1 MSEKKIKISKE
12 TRKRQQKKPKRTS
25 FKGKEIEFDTTIVNP
40 ITESFEYDTRYEP
53 GKGKSYS
60 PKETSAQR
68 ASDKRFKSFASI
80 DRKIDTDNVKPK
92 REFKGVA
99 KRAGGGK
106 LKSKFF
112 TGGTVNPSFG
122 TDFDDR

>member
-12 TRKRQQKKPKRTS
+12 ARKKQQKKPKRTA

-40 ITESFEYDTRYEP
+40 ITESLEFDTRYEP

-60 PKETSAQR
+60 PKETSGQR